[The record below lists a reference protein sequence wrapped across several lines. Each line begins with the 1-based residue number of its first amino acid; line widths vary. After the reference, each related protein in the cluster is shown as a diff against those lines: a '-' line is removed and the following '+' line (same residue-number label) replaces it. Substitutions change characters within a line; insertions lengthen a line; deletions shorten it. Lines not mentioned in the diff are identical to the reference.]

1 MSTALPTLPIRVSMR
16 AALKTLVVSMLVAC
30 FVAPAPAS
38 AGVRLL
44 AADSLERAVVARMN
58 AVRKSHG
65 LRALTIKTP
74 LRRAAHAHAGNMAR
88 HGYFAHSWSNGAPF
102 GRWIRRYWPG
112 GDYRSWSAG
121 ENLYWRS
128 PGPTAVMVVR
138 AWMNSAPHRRNLLN
152 RSWRAVGVGAVLT
165 LDPFGAYAGVPSATI
180 IAAEY
185 GRRS

>member
-1 MSTALPTLPIRVSMR
+1 MSR
-16 AALKTLVVSMLVAC
+16 AALKVAVVLALVAC
-30 FVAPAPAS
+30 FAVPAPAS

-44 AADSLERAVVARMN
+44 AADSLERSVVNRMN

-65 LRALTIKTP
+65 LRALVVKAP
-74 LRRAAHAHAGNMAR
+74 LRRAANGHASNMAR
-88 HGYFAHSWSNGAPF
+88 HGYFSHSWSNGSPF
-102 GRWIRRYWPG
+102 GRWIQRYWPG
-112 GDYRSWSAG
+112 RGFRSWSAG

-128 PGPTAVMVVR
+128 PGPTAAMVVR
-138 AWMNSAPHRRNLLN
+138 AWMKSPPHRRNLLN

-180 IAAEY
+180 VAAEY